1 MTITSQLSAI
11 SDEAVVAT
19 NDRPPLSADSGIAL
33 QVALTEAQQHQLTL
47 SASHRLL
54 NLLGTLLPLAACLLL
69 VPLGFNLPT
78 LARDRWAFLFL
89 AFVAILGLL
98 LHFTWTDFINLVRY
112 KYSVLYPRLFSL
124 ADHLNWTNF
133 LEHTSPRSLSSWL
146 PAFLYNAIAALVLVA
161 VWIRFLLVPAKTDGG
176 AEAWTLCLLGAAC
189 ICSVFLAAE
198 VTLISART
206 LERDIKFSLGRV
218 HHPSLPFCSAL
229 QLVPLGDRC
238 RYMLARELTVELSS
252 APTQRVEKIVIP
264 RGFSTDLA
272 SVPRVFWPAFPPWE
286 QYGPA
291 ALLHDYL
298 YSLRTWDRKRCDRVF
313 REVMQQLGVGSFTR
327 NVIYFA
333 VRLGGTA
340 AKRSAECRR
349 HPDEATQERILNR
362 FRHSDQNVVY
372 ARRTEGAQSQGQ
384 ASSE

>member
-1 MTITSQLSAI
+1 MTITS
-11 SDEAVVAT
+11 EV
-19 NDRPPLSADSGIAL
+19 SGIGYDEYAADPSSPHAVSPDKRMAL

-69 VPLGFNLPT
+69 VPLALDLPGLST
-78 LARDRWAFLFL
+78 GRWAFLLL

-98 LHFTWTDFINLVRY
+98 LHFTWTEFINLVRY

-146 PAFLYNAIAALVLVA
+146 PAFLYNAIAALVLVG
-161 VWIRFLLVPAKTDGG
+161 VWVRFLLVPATATGG
-176 AEAWTLCLLGAAC
+176 AEAWTLCLLAAVC
-189 ICSVFLAAE
+189 ICSVFVATE

-218 HHPSLPFCSAL
+218 HHPSLPFCSPL

-238 RYMLARELTVELSS
+238 RYMLARELKVELSS
-252 APTQRVEKIVIP
+252 ARSEPIETIVIP
-264 RGFSTDLA
+264 KGFSTDLA
-272 SVPRVFWPAFPPWE
+272 SVPRLLWPAFPPWE

-298 YSLRTWDRKRCDRVF
+298 YSLPKWDRRRCDGVF
-313 REVMQQLGVGSFTR
+313 REVMQQLGVGSLSR
-327 NVIYFA
+327 NLIYLA
-333 VRLGGTA
+333 VRFGGGS
-340 AKRSAECRR
+340 AKRSAESRR
-349 HPDEATQERILNR
+349 HPDEATQDRILDR
-362 FRHSDQNVVY
+362 FRHSDQDVVY
-372 ARRTEGAQSQGQ
+372 ARRVEEARGEAV
-384 ASSE
+384 SE